1 MVDLKDIKVFLFD
14 MDGTLNMG
22 DIPLE
27 GAMETL
33 NLLSKSGKKVCFV
46 TNNSS
51 RSKYDY
57 LEKVHKMGYDAK
69 IEQIITSGM
78 ATAQYINRH
87 LPYKNVYVLG
97 TNCLKQEFRDYGI
110 EVVEIGEKADIV
122 VLAFDVELTYEK
134 LFHATNLISNGSIYI
149 ATHPDFVCPSDK
161 GDMPDAGAIMALIE
175 STNGHRPDVIIGKP
189 CSPMAEFVF
198 DHCNAN
204 SEDIAFVGDR
214 LYTDIKFA
222 INNGM
227 TSVLVLTGETDLPML
242 MKSDTKPDYVFDSV
256 NDLRKYAVK
265 EKN

>member
-1 MVDLKDIKVFLFD
+1 MVDLRKISVFLFD

-22 DIPLE
+22 DKPLD
-27 GAMETL
+27 GAMQTL
-33 NLLSKSGKKVCFV
+33 KILTDSGKRVCFV

-87 LPYKNVYVLG
+87 LPYKSVYVLG
-97 TNCLKQEFRDYGI
+97 TDCLKQEFRDYGI
-110 EVVEIGEKADIV
+110 EVKEIGEPADIV

-134 LFHATNLISNGSIYI
+134 LFHATNLISKGSIYI
-149 ATHPDFVCPSDK
+149 ATHPDFVCPSDM

-175 STNGHRPDVIIGKP
+175 NTNGHRPDVVIGKP

-204 SEDIAFVGDR
+204 PVDIAFVGDR
-214 LYTDIKFA
+214 LYTDIEFA

-227 TSVLVLTGETDLPML
+227 TSVLVLTGETTTDML
-242 MKSDTKPDYVFDSV
+242 MASSTKPDYVFESV
-256 NDLRKYAVK
+256 NELRKYM
-265 EKN
+265 